1 MPLLKRSGTVFTK
14 LDKIRPNFPKKLTNG
29 FFVLYCNQG
38 GEKVIHKLASKLTE
52 ITCSNKKI
60 SPSMIEVYTYG
71 FEIAISSFLNFVLVL
86 SCGIVIGDILASII
100 YLFVFIFLR
109 LFTGGYHATSYLRC
123 NIVMVVSF
131 LLTFALYR
139 TLIWLN
145 SDIRILEAI
154 LLADAVPIIL
164 FAPVKNSH
172 KELTPSKVK
181 KFQVISIVIFICL
194 SGLSMT
200 AVLFEIKYG
209 TLMIVTLTAVS
220 VMILVEI
227 FMQRR
232 GFHES

>member
-1 MPLLKRSGTVFTK
+1 M
-14 LDKIRPNFPKKLTNG
+14 
-29 FFVLYCNQG
+29 
-38 GEKVIHKLASKLTE
+38 IHKLASKLTE
-52 ITCSNKKI
+52 FICSHKKI
-60 SPSMIEVYTYG
+60 TPDTAEIYTYG
-71 FEIAISSFLNFVLVL
+71 FEIAISSALNFILVL
-86 SCGIVIGDILASII
+86 CCGIVLGDILASII

-109 LFTGGYHATSYLRC
+109 LFTGGYHATTYLRC
-123 NIVMVVSF
+123 NITMIISF
-131 LLTFALYR
+131 LLTYTLYR

-145 SDIRILEAI
+145 ADIRILEAI

-164 FAPVKNSH
+164 FAPVKNPH
-172 KELTPSKVK
+172 KELTPNKIK
-181 KFQVISIVIFICL
+181 KFRVLSIVIYICL

>member
-1 MPLLKRSGTVFTK
+1 M
-14 LDKIRPNFPKKLTNG
+14 
-29 FFVLYCNQG
+29 
-38 GEKVIHKLASKLTE
+38 IHKLASKLTE
-52 ITCSNKKI
+52 FICSQKKI
-60 SPSMIEVYTYG
+60 SPDMVEIYTYG
-71 FEIAISSFLNFVLVL
+71 FEIAISSVLNFVLVL
-86 SCGIVIGDILASII
+86 SCGIVLGDILASII

-109 LFTGGYHATSYLRC
+109 LFTGGYHATTYLRC
-123 NIVMVVSF
+123 NITMIVSF
-131 LLTFALYR
+131 LLTYTLHR

-145 SDIRILEAI
+145 VDIRILEAI
-154 LLADAVPIIL
+154 MLADAVPIIL
-164 FAPVKNSH
+164 FAPVKNPH
-172 KELTPSKVK
+172 KELTPDKVK
-181 KFQVISIVIFICL
+181 EFRVLSIVIYICL

>member
-1 MPLLKRSGTVFTK
+1 M
-14 LDKIRPNFPKKLTNG
+14 
-29 FFVLYCNQG
+29 
-38 GEKVIHKLASKLTE
+38 IHKLASKLTKF
-52 ITCSNKKI
+52 TCSNKKI
-60 SPSMIEVYTYG
+60 SSGVIEVYTYG
-71 FEIAISSFLNFVLVL
+71 FEIAISSVLNFVLVL

-109 LFTGGYHATSYLRC
+109 LFTGGYHATTYLRC
-123 NIVMVVSF
+123 NITMIVSF
-131 LLTFALYR
+131 LLTYALYR

-145 SDIRILEAI
+145 ADIRILEAI
-154 LLADAVPIIL
+154 MLVNAVPIIL
-164 FAPVKNSH
+164 FAPVKNPH
-172 KELTPSKVK
+172 KELTPDEVK
-181 KFQVISIVIFICL
+181 KFQVLSIIIYICL

>member
-1 MPLLKRSGTVFTK
+1 M
-14 LDKIRPNFPKKLTNG
+14 
-29 FFVLYCNQG
+29 
-38 GEKVIHKLASKLTE
+38 IHKLASKLTE
-52 ITCSNKKI
+52 FICSHKKV
-60 SPSMIEVYTYG
+60 SPDMVEIYTYG
-71 FEIAISSFLNFVLVL
+71 FEIAISSILNFVLVL
-86 SCGIVIGDILASII
+86 CCGIVLGDILASII

-109 LFTGGYHATSYLRC
+109 LFTGGYHATTYLRC
-123 NIVMVVSF
+123 NITMIVSF
-131 LLTFALYR
+131 LLTYALYR

-145 SDIRILEAI
+145 VDIRILEAI
-154 LLADAVPIIL
+154 MLVDAVPIIL
-164 FAPVKNSH
+164 FAPVKNPH
-172 KELTPSKVK
+172 KELTPDEVK
-181 KFQVISIVIFICL
+181 KFQVMSIVIYICL